1 MKVRGNM
8 KKTYDEYYK
17 VCDILKQLPLCTY
30 IPSDYD
36 LDYMSDYFEE
46 TFEFIVYGRKNR
58 IKAKNTYRSDCGR
71 YFFTLKSA
79 QQQGC
84 AMRKN

>member
-46 TFEFIVYGRKNR
+46 TFEFIVYIAEYHAVTKNEYSITDGGEASTWEL
-58 IKAKNTYRSDCGR
+58 IK
-71 YFFTLKSA
+71 
-79 QQQGC
+79 
-84 AMRKN
+84 

>member
-46 TFEFIVYGRKNR
+46 TFKFIVYIAEYHAVTKNEYSKR
-58 IKAKNTYRSDCGR
+58 Q
-71 YFFTLKSA
+71 LKKVED
-79 QQQGC
+79 
-84 AMRKN
+84 MLYDRLELVEKTE